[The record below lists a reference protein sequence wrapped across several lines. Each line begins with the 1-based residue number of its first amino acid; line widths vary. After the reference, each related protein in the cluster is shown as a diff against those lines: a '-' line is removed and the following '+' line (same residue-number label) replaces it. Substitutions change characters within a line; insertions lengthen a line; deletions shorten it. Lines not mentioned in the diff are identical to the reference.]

1 MDTLK
6 KIFISLCILLWSQ
19 NFLSAQTLRTL
30 GMNPIWRDGH
40 IVLKDNS
47 SYRGKVYYNT
57 NFGTIQY
64 KPDNESEIITFQENR
79 ILSLNYFEEETN
91 RSRNYHAFTYIDTL
105 ADREYESLFEIIKDF
120 KTFAVLSRSSKAS
133 MFLPANYNSYNV
145 VGMFKDFGVTQDKMF
160 IQVEGIFFID
170 SRNKLEL
177 YMLIRNTDF
186 DGVLNDYSKTKSK
199 IIERSILK
207 EYTKKF
213 WNNIEQ
219 YIKQN
224 KLKPQNKNDL
234 LQILDYYEELSKN
247 EN

>member
-1 MDTLK
+1 M
-6 KIFISLCILLWSQ
+6 FISLCIFLWSY
-19 NFLSAQTLRTL
+19 NFLPAQTLRTL
-30 GMNPIWRDGH
+30 GMNPIWRDGY

-64 KPDNESEIITFQENR
+64 KPDDEGEIITFQENR
-79 ILSLNYFEEETN
+79 ILSMNYFDEEMD
-91 RSRNYHAFTYIDTL
+91 RSRNYHAFAYTDTL

-133 MFLPANYNSYNV
+133 MLFPANYNPYNIM
-145 VGMFKDFGVTQDKMF
+145 GMFQDFGVTQDKMF

-170 SRNKLEL
+170 SRDKLEL
-177 YMLIRNTDF
+177 YTLIRNIDF
-186 DGVLNDYSKTKSK
+186 DGVLYDYSKTKSK
-199 IIERSILK
+199 IIKRSILK
-207 EYTKKF
+207 EFTKKF
-213 WNNIEQ
+213 WSNIEQ

-234 LQILDYYEELSKN
+234 LQILDYYEELSEN
-247 EN
+247 ES